1 MRKEKLV
8 NLNRSFWHSIRSFS
22 FDYITTDMNKD
33 IDIQKYMTSGNS
45 VLAEEDYNQSPK
57 FFWFYQPW

>member
-1 MRKEKLV
+1 M
-8 NLNRSFWHSIRSFS
+8 RSFS

-33 IDIQKYMTSGNS
+33 IDIQKYMPSGNS